1 MKIRSFLKTFYFL
14 HILATGIFAQ
24 SETAK
29 LLSFE
34 PSGNVELTRPRI
46 YQAGKTEENLP
57 ISSAEILNLEQ
68 QAFLLINQKRMEI
81 GQEHLTWNNDCAK
94 IARLHSRNMASYKF
108 FSHTG
113 LDGSMVNDRADEIG
127 LSKWRAIGENIAFN
141 LGYENPLE
149 KAIDG
154 WLKSTTHRENIL
166 NNRWK
171 ESAVGIAVSVDGAY
185 YFTQVFLLR
194 K

>member
-1 MKIRSFLKTFYFL
+1 MKTRSFLITFYFL
-14 HILATGIFAQ
+14 QILATGIFAQ

-29 LLSFE
+29 LVSFV
-34 PSGNVELTRPRI
+34 PIDNVELIRPRI
-46 YQAGKTEENLP
+46 YQAEKIDENLT

-68 QAFLLINQKRMEI
+68 QAFLRINQKRMEI
-81 GQEHLTWNNDCAK
+81 GQEPLTWNNDCAK